1 MLDQRSQERPMFHVP
16 MFSAIGSRHRPTT
29 LIDRVSATL
38 PDLPRRS
45 SDRPTTLIHRVTA
58 ALPDLPRPRRKR
70 HRRATAIALRAVAG
84 LVVVLVAT
92 AVIFRK
98 ELISIVRRGDGA
110 TPDAAGV
117 GRGDGGEQQA
127 PDASKHKL
135 ASAVRAAEQKLASI
149 VSHDGGEEKAPVAT
163 GR

>member
-1 MLDQRSQERPMFHVP
+1 MFHVP

-38 PDLPRRS
+38 PDLRRRS
-45 SDRPTTLIHRVTA
+45 SDRPTTLIRRVTA

-70 HRRATAIALRAVAG
+70 HRRVGAAAIALRAIAG